1 MAPAGSGVTANFT
14 NSKDRMKILI
24 YFTLL
29 FGMLLTRIAHAEI
42 SVIDDT
48 GQLVQLAHPAK
59 RIISLA
65 PHATELL
72 FAAGAGD
79 RVVGVVKYSDYP
91 AAALRLPLVG
101 SYNSLDME
109 SMLALSP
116 DIIIVWKNGNNA
128 AQIEKLKTLGVK
140 LYFSEPQNIADIAN
154 AIERLG
160 KLAHTEP
167 QATQSARQFREKYV
181 KLTSRYSARPPI
193 TVFYQI
199 WNRPMMTINGKQ
211 IISDVIRQCGG
222 SNIFSDLPTL
232 TPSLSMEAVL
242 AADPQVII
250 ASGMGNKRPAWLDEW
265 RRWPGLSA
273 VQHDNLYFVFSDLI
287 NRPTPRL
294 LEGMEQICTILEQ
307 ARQHLH

>member
-1 MAPAGSGVTANFT
+1 
-14 NSKDRMKILI
+14 MKILT
-24 YFTLL
+24 YFILL
-29 FGMLLTRIAHAEI
+29 FGMLLTNIVHAEI
-42 SVIDDT
+42 SVLDDT
-48 GQLVQLAHPAK
+48 GQLVRLAHPAT

-72 FAAGAGD
+72 FAAGAGE

-91 AAALRLPLVG
+91 AAALKLPLVG
-101 SYNSLDME
+101 SFNSLDME
-109 SMLALSP
+109 SMLALRP

-128 AQIEKLKTLGVK
+128 AQIEKLKTLGVQ

-167 QATQSARQFREKYV
+167 QATQSARQFREKYAL
-181 KLTSRYSARPPI
+181 LTNRYSTRPPI

-199 WNRPMMTINGKQ
+199 WNQPMMTINGKQ
-211 IISDVIRQCGG
+211 IISDVIHQCGG
-222 SNIFSDLPTL
+222 NNIFADMPTL
-232 TPSLSMEAVL
+232 TPTISMEAVL
-242 AADPQVII
+242 QADPQAII
-250 ASGMGNKRPAWLDEW
+250 ASGMGNKRPVWLDEW
-265 RRWPGLSA
+265 RRWPRLTA

-294 LEGMEQICTILEQ
+294 LEGMAQVCTILEQ
-307 ARQHLH
+307 ARLHLH